1 MSPIDG
7 KAVSR
12 WLLAAFFIAAGANHF
27 RDPAFYLP
35 TIPSW
40 LPWHQE
46 LVDLSGA
53 AEIIGGIAVLA
64 PVTRRAAGWGL
75 IALLIAVF
83 PANVNMA
90 VTHVRSPDRPLLDW
104 LLWLRL
110 PVQAM
115 LIAWIWWTVLAEPR
129 SVSPD

>member
-1 MSPIDG
+1 MNG
-7 KAVSR
+7 RTVSR

-27 RDPAFYLP
+27 RDPGFYLP
-35 TIPSW
+35 TIPAW

-53 AEIIGGIAVLA
+53 AEIIGGIAVLT
-64 PVTRRAAGWGL
+64 PKTRRAAGWGL

-90 VTHVRSPDRPLLDW
+90 VTQAQPSDRPLLQW

-110 PVQAM
+110 PVQAL
-115 LIAWIWWTVLAEPR
+115 LIAWVWWTLVAEPR
-129 SVSPD
+129 SVSAD